1 MEDLQIHSPVFF
13 CAGEPSGDLYA
24 GLFAQQIRGQFPNVK
39 IHGVGDG
46 SMEKS
51 GVEIVMGIERLA
63 AFGLNDSLSSLS
75 SHYSSYLKIARRL
88 VGSNSR
94 TFVAVAY
101 PGLNIFL
108 CRVAKRHGMKVYYML
123 PPQIWAWGRFRVRLL
138 KRWVDAI
145 ISFLPFEAGVYRSHG
160 FETLLFDNP
169 LVKLLHQYKR
179 RRRKRRIGFMPGSRP
194 SQIARNLSV
203 VLRLA
208 EFIRDRRPDIELCMV
223 AYDTEVAAHLR
234 CRQRSLPVISKD
246 RYQVMKDCD
255 LLVVSSGTASLEAA
269 AMRIPQI
276 FFHHLSFLDDLV
288 LRKFVHLDE
297 FNLANLYYD
306 EKIVPSYI
314 TSNARLLERQLKD
327 ALKDYLQTVGNP
339 E

>member
-1 MEDLQIHSPVFF
+1 MSPTPLKDFQIQSPVFF

-24 GLFAQQIRGQFPNVK
+24 SLFVKQLREEFPGAK
-39 IHGVGDG
+39 ILGVGDG
-46 SMEKS
+46 SMDKS
-51 GVEIVMGIERLA
+51 GVEIVMGFERLT
-63 AFGLNDSLSSLS
+63 AFGLTDSLSSLP
-75 SHYSSYLKIARRL
+75 SHYSSYVKIARRL
-88 VGSNSR
+88 IGSNAR

-101 PGLNIFL
+101 PGLNMFL
-108 CRVAKRHGMKVYYML
+108 CRVAKQHGMKVFYML

-138 KRWVDAI
+138 RRWVDAI
-145 ISFLPFEAGVYRSHG
+145 ISFLPFEAGVYRNHG

-169 LVKLLHQYKR
+169 IVKSLHRYKR
-179 RRRKRRIGFMPGSRP
+179 RKRKRCIGFMPGSRR
-194 SQIARNLSV
+194 SQIARNLPV

-208 EFIRDRRPDIELCMV
+208 EFIRGRRPDIELCMV
-223 AYDTEVAAHLR
+223 VFDAEVAADLR
-234 CRQRSLPVISKD
+234 SLQRSLRVISKD

-276 FFHHLSFLDDLV
+276 FFHRLSFLDDRV
-288 LRKFVHLDE
+288 LRRFVYVDE

-306 EKIVPSYI
+306 EKIVPCYV

-327 ALKDYLQTVGNP
+327 ALAGYI
-339 E
+339 